1 MIYFINKMTIC
12 IGGICNNG
20 KTVILAADS
29 MLTNEGLS
37 IEFEHPT
44 KKMTPLGE
52 RCVAL
57 TAGDALA
64 HTELFDMVQQ
74 RIMDQ
79 KSPSVVK
86 IVETVKECYQK
97 IRQRE
102 IRERILMPRGFDDF
116 GDFYEMQ
123 RQLHPD
129 IVFQIDNEIARYD
142 YGLQILIGGITG
154 GLGHLYGISDP
165 GTSQCY
171 DAIGFH
177 AIGSGLPHAINTL
190 IAHGFNQY
198 MSTEEA
204 LLIMYAA
211 KKFAEKAPGVG
222 SGITDICIL
231 EQEGVFE
238 LPRDS
243 LDKLG
248 DFYGK
253 WLRGDPSWKDDVT
266 DFLKDVRGANAC

>member
-1 MIYFINKMTIC
+1 MTIC
-12 IGGICNNG
+12 IGGICNDG

-44 KKMTPLGE
+44 KKMTRLGE

-74 RIMDQ
+74 QIMDQ
-79 KSPSVVK
+79 RSPSVIK

-97 IRQRE
+97 IRHRE
-102 IRERILMPRGFDDF
+102 IRERILMPRGFNDFDDF
-116 GDFYEMQ
+116 YQMQ
-123 RQLHPD
+123 RHLLPD
-129 IVFQIDNEIARYD
+129 IALNIDHQIVTYN
-142 YGLQILIGGITG
+142 YGLQILIGGITE

-165 GTSQCY
+165 GTSECY

-190 IAHGFNQY
+190 IARGFNQY

-204 LLIMYAA
+204 LLIIYEA
-211 KKFAEKAPGVG
+211 KKVAEKAPGVG
-222 SGITDICIL
+222 SRITDICIL
-231 EQEGVFE
+231 EQEGIFE

-243 LDKLG
+243 VAKLE
-248 DFYGK
+248 DFHKK
-253 WLRGDPSWKDDVT
+253 WLRGDSSWKEGVT
-266 DFLKDVRGANAC
+266 KFLNDVREVNAYR